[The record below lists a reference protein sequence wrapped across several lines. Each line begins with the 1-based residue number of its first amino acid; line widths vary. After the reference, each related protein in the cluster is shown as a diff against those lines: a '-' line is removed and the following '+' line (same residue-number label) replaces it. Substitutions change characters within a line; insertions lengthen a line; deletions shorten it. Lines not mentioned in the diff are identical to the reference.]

1 MFVLGIDPGLS
12 ITGYGMVGDRP
23 LRAVAAGVI
32 RTDPE
37 APPAARLLEIH
48 RQLTGLITQ
57 HKPRVMAIEQVFT
70 NVNLRTVAAVGRAAG
85 VAILAAAEA
94 GLPVVE
100 YTPTAVKVAVTG
112 DGAAGK
118 RAVQA
123 MLARRLRLSTP
134 PRPADA
140 ADALAVAVCHLQSL
154 RVEVAS

>member
-1 MFVLGIDPGLS
+1 
-12 ITGYGMVGDRP
+12 
-23 LRAVAAGVI
+23 
-32 RTDPE
+32 
-37 APPAARLLEIH
+37 
-48 RQLTGLITQ
+48 
-57 HKPRVMAIEQVFT
+57 
-70 NVNLRTVAAVGRAAG
+70 
-85 VAILAAAEA
+85 
-94 GLPVVE
+94 VVE